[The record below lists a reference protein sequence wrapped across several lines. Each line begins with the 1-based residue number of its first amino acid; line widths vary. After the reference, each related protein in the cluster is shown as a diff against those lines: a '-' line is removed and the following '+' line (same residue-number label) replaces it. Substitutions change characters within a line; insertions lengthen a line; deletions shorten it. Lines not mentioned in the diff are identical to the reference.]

1 MICFPTPTHH
11 STGQLAWRSHQ
22 ELPPTHLSAP
32 QEGIKSGITLLY
44 DIIPQSRVG
53 SQFSS
58 LLVFRTPAFRMVP
71 PTTDWAFPCQSIKT
85 CSQVKLLQLSRQQTF
100 SRWFQVVSRWLN
112 STCVSLLQTHDHIS
126 LKPESVPA
134 LLALSYSPL
143 VRSYFSHLYWHLLGY
158 LLHQHPRNPKARF

>member
-1 MICFPTPTHH
+1 MGQDRQPNSQWKLWYWIKSDFDHGQQISGQLLGWDDGRVREAQITVNHTSTGLKSRLHAEMICFPTPTHH

-85 CSQVKLLQLSRQQTF
+85 CSQVKLL
-100 SRWFQVVSRWLN
+100 
-112 STCVSLLQTHDHIS
+112 
-126 LKPESVPA
+126 
-134 LLALSYSPL
+134 
-143 VRSYFSHLYWHLLGY
+143 
-158 LLHQHPRNPKARF
+158 